1 MSHQPTH
8 YPGPPR
14 LLLGVTLMVWGALTH
29 HGLIALGAALLVE
42 SSYWLNWR
50 WRFDRRGYSRSWILS
65 LMALAGTVG
74 FHSLNLS
81 GPAALLAFI
90 EWLPIIFLPL
100 MLAQQYGES
109 KAVPTSV
116 FSVIARQR
124 LKRERRLGK
133 TIPDSR
139 IHLGYPYFAL
149 TLLATA
155 FSSSG
160 LKQQW
165 QYFGIMIVLAG
176 IALYFAN
183 RSQQRRIL
191 PWVTMIVLIGLSSM
205 ASSRGLINLYFWVK
219 NGGFLNS
226 QGSEPPV
233 EQITAIG
240 KLGDLKLSR
249 SIEWRLTIPEGKTPP
264 ERVMSLAYNHFTRN
278 KWQPFDPNFKDYE
291 RSYNDLLTIAGKE
304 NEGEFAFNT
313 EGFEANNKKDP
324 SRYPIHIRGAI
335 NNNLKP
341 FPTPSSPSLFAKATE
356 VDSIEQSQLG
366 TIRVVNADNVI
377 DLEIWPGEDSSLR
390 EADPTQRIRL
400 NLQNQTF
407 DLKEVTALSLP
418 NNPYLSKELVSIAKE
433 LKLEEVSDQEKVSKL
448 KSYFQQNFRYT
459 THLKIAD
466 QRNNPALLQFLTDHN
481 EGHCEYF
488 ASATTLLL
496 RAAGVPAHYAVGFA
510 VREKSKKPGEYLLR
524 GTHAHAWSRAYLGGT
539 KTIEEQQQP
548 ITLKNGQEKILTIQ
562 REVWSGGEWTD
573 VDLTPA
579 SWLALDS
586 PQPNFKERFADRLQ
600 RIREDFQLWRANES
614 NRGWVNLSLSV
625 IAIAL
630 VVFVV
635 LRLKGSRVRNEKK
648 DDTLAFTPQSS
659 STLLTTLLPKLEKTI
674 GQRPSGE
681 ILSTWLEKNLP
692 DYPSES
698 YHRLFQLHEHERFS
712 ANSLQSDQIQEFE
725 SLVQSLDQTCTQRK
739 DP

>member
-313 EGFEANNKKDP
+313 EGFEANNKKDL

-548 ITLKNGQEKILTIQ
+548 ITLKNGEEKIFTIQ

>member
-1 MSHQPTH
+1 M
-8 YPGPPR
+8 
-14 LLLGVTLMVWGALTH
+14 
-29 HGLIALGAALLVE
+29 
-42 SSYWLNWR
+42 
-50 WRFDRRGYSRSWILS
+50 
-65 LMALAGTVG
+65 
-74 FHSLNLS
+74 
-81 GPAALLAFI
+81 
-90 EWLPIIFLPL
+90 
-100 MLAQQYGES
+100 
-109 KAVPTSV
+109 
-116 FSVIARQR
+116 
-124 LKRERRLGK
+124 
-133 TIPDSR
+133 
-139 IHLGYPYFAL
+139 
-149 TLLATA
+149 
-155 FSSSG
+155 
-160 LKQQW
+160 
-165 QYFGIMIVLAG
+165 
-176 IALYFAN
+176 
-183 RSQQRRIL
+183 
-191 PWVTMIVLIGLSSM
+191 
-205 ASSRGLINLYFWVK
+205 
-219 NGGFLNS
+219 
-226 QGSEPPV
+226 
-233 EQITAIG
+233 
-240 KLGDLKLSR
+240 
-249 SIEWRLTIPEGKTPP
+249 
-264 ERVMSLAYNHFTRN
+264 
-278 KWQPFDPNFKDYE
+278 
-291 RSYNDLLTIAGKE
+291 
-304 NEGEFAFNT
+304 
-313 EGFEANNKKDP
+313 
-324 SRYPIHIRGAI
+324 
-335 NNNLKP
+335 
-341 FPTPSSPSLFAKATE
+341 
-356 VDSIEQSQLG
+356 
-366 TIRVVNADNVI
+366 
-377 DLEIWPGEDSSLR
+377 
-390 EADPTQRIRL
+390 
-400 NLQNQTF
+400 
-407 DLKEVTALSLP
+407 
-418 NNPYLSKELVSIAKE
+418 
-433 LKLEEVSDQEKVSKL
+433 SKL

-725 SLVQSLDQTCTQRK
+725 NLVQSLDQTCTQRK
-739 DP
+739 DS